1 MPGTGGRKRVP
12 VVMQMEMLECGAASL
27 AMILAY
33 YGKWLPLEQVRR
45 DCGIS
50 RDGSKASNV
59 VKAAR
64 KYGFE
69 AVGARG
75 EVADV
80 RKATLPCIIHW
91 NFNHFVV
98 LNGFSDKHAFIND
111 PAKGLVKVPLADFDK
126 AFTGI
131 YLTFT
136 PGLAFKPEGRRKS
149 VWAFAKRR
157 LTGTAVPFIFVISTG
172 VLTALFGILN
182 PVMSRVFVDR
192 ILTGVNANWFGPL
205 IMIMSAVAALS
216 IAVGLINAIYLF
228 KIRGKLSIVASTS
241 FMWHVLRLPMEFF
254 SQRMV
259 GDIAQRQSSNET
271 IAETLIREIA
281 PMLLNAALMVLY
293 LIIMVRYNLTLAF
306 LGFCSIVVNTLLAA
320 YISKRRVGIARVQM
334 RDSGKLA
341 GTTVSG
347 IEMIETIKSAGAEN
361 GFFERWSG
369 YQASLQA
376 TQVRINNTNAYL
388 GAIPQMVSALSAVIV
403 LIAGVYLIMGGKLT
417 VGMLLAFQGFMVALK
432 QPVDEL
438 IASGQTVSEM
448 RVLMERVEDV
458 QNYPADV
465 AAKTPDLL
473 PAGFEKLSGN
483 IEVKGV
489 TFGYSQLEEP
499 LIEDVSISLAPGSS
513 VALVGMSGCGK
524 STLTKLISGLYK
536 PWKGEILFDGKRID
550 EIDRRIFTSSLAVV
564 DQDITIFEDSVSE
577 NIRMWDKSIED
588 FEVIMA
594 CRDAGIHND
603 ILSRPEG
610 YAHGMA
616 EGGRNFSGGQR
627 QRIEIARTLASDP
640 TIIIMDEATS
650 ALDAKTE
657 FDVTGAIRDRGITC
671 IVIAHRLST
680 IRDCDEIIV
689 LDKGR
694 VMERGTHDELVGK
707 GGYYTQLVT
716 TS

>member
-1 MPGTGGRKRVP
+1 
-12 VVMQMEMLECGAASL
+12 
-27 AMILAY
+27 
-33 YGKWLPLEQVRR
+33 
-45 DCGIS
+45 
-50 RDGSKASNV
+50 
-59 VKAAR
+59 
-64 KYGFE
+64 
-69 AVGARG
+69 
-75 EVADV
+75 
-80 RKATLPCIIHW
+80 
-91 NFNHFVV
+91 
-98 LNGFSDKHAFIND
+98 
-111 PAKGLVKVPLADFDK
+111 
-126 AFTGI
+126 
-131 YLTFT
+131 
-136 PGLAFKPEGRRKS
+136 
-149 VWAFAKRR
+149 
-157 LTGTAVPFIFVISTG
+157 
-172 VLTALFGILN
+172 
-182 PVMSRVFVDR
+182 
-192 ILTGVNANWFGPL
+192 
-205 IMIMSAVAALS
+205 
-216 IAVGLINAIYLF
+216 
-228 KIRGKLSIVASTS
+228 
-241 FMWHVLRLPMEFF
+241 
-254 SQRMV
+254 V